1 MFRFSVLIINLDKCE
16 GCKQTTNKQPSENYD
31 LIYINKKLAHRSP
44 GKNCLKQRRE

>member
-16 GCKQTTNKQPSENYD
+16 GCKQPSVNYD

-44 GKNCLKQRRE
+44 RKNCLKQRRE